1 MPSIATLTTST
12 LMNESKPL
20 QIQAALKLLRIFHD
34 FQQKELAKK
43 LGISKSYISEL
54 ESAKKTPTTK
64 LLERYA
70 EVLDIPV
77 SSIVFLAE
85 NIDVN
90 NSSQIQNFVCPKIII
105 LIRFIAERSCK

>member
-1 MPSIATLTTST
+1 
-12 LMNESKPL
+12 MNESQPL
-20 QIQAALKLLRIFHD
+20 QIQEALRLLRIFHD
-34 FQQKELAKK
+34 FQQKELAAL

-54 ESAKKTPTTK
+54 ESAKRTPTIK

-70 EVLDIPV
+70 KVLDVPV

-105 LIRFIAERSCK
+105 LIRFLAERSCK